1 MNGLT
6 STVANLYNV
15 FEPDLKVTPISGKYF
30 KISNVE
36 LNELKLIDGVLAISQ
51 SISDKALLKN
61 FDKQTLVSIKG
72 IDKYFN
78 KVTKIDSAIVQGIYG
93 LNDSIH
99 SKIKSKVKW
108 ISVVQFEFYSMLISL
123 STVIYFLLPIK
134 VKWKGRTY

>member
-1 MNGLT
+1 MDFSFYIAKRYLVSKKSNNAINIISWISIAAIAITTAALIVILSAMNGLT

-72 IDKYFN
+72 SPATVCN
-78 KVTKIDSAIVQGIYG
+78 
-93 LNDSIH
+93 
-99 SKIKSKVKW
+99 
-108 ISVVQFEFYSMLISL
+108 LIG
-123 STVIYFLLPIK
+123 TPAK
-134 VKWKGRTY
+134 